1 MQKMFYDTRT
11 LDCACRQ
18 RYALSEEIMM
28 ENAASALKNEICS
41 ISLDR
46 KIQKVLILCG
56 SGNNGA
62 DGYAL
67 ARLISGSFKTC
78 VFECGKP
85 SSPLCVLQAERA
97 RLCGVSVF
105 ETDSFFAENLDSAV
119 VVDCIFGSG
128 FKGGFTIKTA
138 KNSSTFLLL

>member
-28 ENAASALKNEICS
+28 ENAAAALKNEICS
-41 ISLDR
+41 ISLAT

-97 RLCGVSVF
+97 RLC
-105 ETDSFFAENLDSAV
+105 
-119 VVDCIFGSG
+119 
-128 FKGGFTIKTA
+128 
-138 KNSSTFLLL
+138 